1 MSRIYKI
8 TDRTNNKVYI
18 GQTKRDIYKRFAEH
32 IYRALNS
39 QRKEGKMLENAR
51 ANGMK
56 VAKKYCNSIKKQLNL
71 LQNILVLWK
80 LADLQVVTADLF
92 NGNYKVN
99 MEIHLLLEVGQI

>member
-39 QRKEGKMLENAR
+39 HCPDKKIEELITHQKVLLYNMNRELKESL
-51 ANGMK
+51 
-56 VAKKYCNSIKKQLNL
+56 
-71 LQNILVLWK
+71 
-80 LADLQVVTADLF
+80 
-92 NGNYKVN
+92 
-99 MEIHLLLEVGQI
+99 

>member
-39 QRKEGKMLENAR
+39 QRKMIELQL
-51 ANGMK
+51 
-56 VAKKYCNSIKKQLNL
+56 SIQL
-71 LQNILVLWK
+71 Q
-80 LADLQVVTADLF
+80 
-92 NGNYKVN
+92 
-99 MEIHLLLEVGQI
+99 